1 MVIRLTCTLLAFAM
15 AACNTSQPDS
25 SLETESPPLEGTWK
39 LISGTLIERGDTTVT
54 DYTGNE
60 SMIKIIN
67 ASHFAF
73 LRHDLNEGQ
82 DSTAIFVAG
91 GGAYT
96 LEGDQYTEHLEYCS
110 AREWEGNTF
119 QFTVTLD
126 GDTLTQE
133 GVEKVEELGV
143 ERLNV
148 EKYVRIESGRGVG
161 E

>member
-1 MVIRLTCTLLAFAM
+1 M

-67 ASHFAF
+67 DSHFAF